1 MTKKYPFVDYLE
13 KEQKKDLDNLL
24 ESEENKKNSLSSCIL
39 KDASNL
45 TLSVCELKKQ
55 ISIINDIDME
65 EHIANQLIDKIVDN
79 FSIPS
84 IAELYPDFIAYTK
97 LINDVKK
104 IENLSKSNKE
114 NPINSFDNSSI
125 IQLYEASSS
134 LLGYL
139 LSQDDLDEKA
149 NIILNNINKEY
160 HETNFLSDLHYIS
173 KGFDINNKWQTSIVV
188 QYSNKIKG
196 IMLSYLSKETH

>member
-13 KEQKKDLDNLL
+13 KEQKKDLDDLL
-24 ESEENKKNSLSSCIL
+24 ESEENNKNSLSSCIL

-45 TLSVCELKKQ
+45 TLAVCELKKQ

-65 EHIANQLIDKIVDN
+65 EHIADQLIDKIVDN

-114 NPINSFDNSSI
+114 NPINSFENSSI

>member
-13 KEQKKDLDNLL
+13 KEQKKDLDDLL
-24 ESEENKKNSLSSCIL
+24 ESEENNKNSLSSCIL

-45 TLSVCELKKQ
+45 TLAVCELKKQ

-65 EHIANQLIDKIVDN
+65 EHIADQLIDKIVDN

-97 LINDVKK
+97 LINDIKK

-114 NPINSFDNSSI
+114 NPINSFENSSI